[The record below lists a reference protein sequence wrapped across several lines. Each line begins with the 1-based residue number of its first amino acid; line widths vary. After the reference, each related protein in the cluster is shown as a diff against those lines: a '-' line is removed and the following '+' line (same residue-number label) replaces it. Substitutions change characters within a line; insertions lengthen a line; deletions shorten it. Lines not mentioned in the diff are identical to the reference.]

1 MLEPTGLAPSA
12 VKLAHCSSENS

>member
-12 VKLAHCSSENS
+12 VKSAHCSSENS